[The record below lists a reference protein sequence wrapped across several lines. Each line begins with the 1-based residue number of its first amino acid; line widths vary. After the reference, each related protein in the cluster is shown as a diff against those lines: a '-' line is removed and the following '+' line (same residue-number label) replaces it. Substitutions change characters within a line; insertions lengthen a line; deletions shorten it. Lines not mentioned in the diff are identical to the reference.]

1 VKEEIDMKRMLS
13 RRFLGTIVALAL
25 VSVPALLLKSRTAEA
40 FTLANLILS
49 YDPLAVPKD
58 HHLRVHMVNQYGQNA
73 VVVQPMLWT
82 PTLGP
87 RTLLRGTIVTLQP
100 GEGTEEAFP
109 FANLSPPAGA
119 DRVAVV
125 AEVWLSFGP
134 GLTPIQVRDW
144 SAEVASSIEVVDD
157 NTGHQ
162 IAVLG
167 GRHVVV
173 PPRIFGLPLDFC
185 LFCN

>member
-1 VKEEIDMKRMLS
+1 MKRIVT
-13 RRFLGTIVALAL
+13 RRRLLGALVVLAL
-25 VSVPALLLKSRTAEA
+25 VTVPAVLLKSRTAEA

-49 YDPLAVPKD
+49 YDPIAVPRD
-58 HHLRVHMVNQYGQNA
+58 YTLHVHMVNQQGQNA

-87 RTLLRGTIVTLQP
+87 RTLLPGTIVTLKP

-109 FANLSPPAGA
+109 FANLSPPPGA

-134 GLTPIQVRDW
+134 GLTPIQVRDF
-144 SAEVASSIEVVDD
+144 SAAVATSIEVVDD

-162 IAVLG
+162 IAVFG

-173 PPRIFGLPLDFC
+173 PPRFIGLPLDFC